1 MNTMFIMWKGN
12 FNQNIS
18 TRNQVA
24 VSEMV
29 LFFYIKFQMLL
40 VLLTNDINYTL
51 EILNTRLLYYMDI
64 QISKTQKYIY

>member
-24 VSEMV
+24 LSEMV

>member
-1 MNTMFIMWKGN
+1 MNTIFIMSKGN